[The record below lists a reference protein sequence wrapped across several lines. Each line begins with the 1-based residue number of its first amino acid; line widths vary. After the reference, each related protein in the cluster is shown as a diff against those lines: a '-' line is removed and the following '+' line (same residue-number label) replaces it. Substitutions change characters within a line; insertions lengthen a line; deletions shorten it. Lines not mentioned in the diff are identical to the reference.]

1 MRSTSFLLVLPL
13 FLLAACG
20 EKVTGPEPVVLP
32 GPGEPVVFSKHVL
45 PIFRNSC
52 GGTDCHMN
60 GQVGGDLAL
69 DTWEDVVNGRPG
81 GISQAV
87 PYSARMSHLFQHVN
101 TDTALGEIALPR
113 MPLSRDPLPAEQI
126 AVIRRWID
134 EGAKNDDGAVALTG
148 ANRSRL
154 FVIARAS
161 RLLAAVDCSTNLI
174 ARYIDLGG
182 TPLGGG
188 TLSLIASPDGAYVYA
203 GLAGTGVLAR
213 YNARTLE
220 PAGRVQV
227 GGSPGQLAFSTD
239 GTTIYVGN
247 YQVNSVESSIA
258 CVDAATMG
266 LRSHIANLGRGP
278 YGVVPVPGGRSLVTL
293 NTLSDDISVI
303 DLSTGSESRRIP
315 VSAGNPL
322 PKDSAA
328 RCGPYGGVVLP
339 GGRTLLVTC
348 RTSGELRAF
357 DIETGALIDSVYLC
371 PQPGAPVLAP
381 GGSQVWVPDPTGGAV
396 IVLDAATRRAV
407 KSIGGVEIA
416 PNSLAFS
423 SDGRTAYVTCNRAA
437 GGGHHQGGGSAP
449 GMVYLVDV
457 ATRTIRWTI
466 EVGSGTEAAVVT
478 P

>member
-1 MRSTSFLLVLPL
+1 MRTFLPL
-13 FLLAACG
+13 FLLLILAACA
-20 EKVTGPEPVVLP
+20 EKVAGPEPVTLP
-32 GPGEPVVFSKHVL
+32 GPGEPVVFSKHIL

-60 GQVGGDLAL
+60 GEVGGDLTL
-69 DTWEDVVNGRPG
+69 DTWNDLMLARPDRGSRVVPF
-81 GISQAV
+81 
-87 PYSARMSHLFQHVN
+87 SARMSHLFQHVN
-101 TDTALGEIALPR
+101 TDTTLGEIATPR

-126 AVIRRWID
+126 AAIRRWVD
-134 EGAKNDDGAVALTG
+134 EGAKNDDGTVALAG
-148 ANRSRL
+148 ADRSRL

-161 RLLAAVDCSTNLI
+161 RLLAAVDCRTNLI

-188 TLSLIASPDGAYVYA
+188 TLSLLASPDGDYVYA
-203 GLAGTGVLAR
+203 GLAGTGVLTR

-220 PAGRVQV
+220 PAGRINV

-239 GTTIYVGN
+239 GSTIYVGN

-258 CVDAATMG
+258 CVDAGTMG
-266 LRSHIANLGRGP
+266 LRSHILNVGRGP

-303 DLSTGSESRRIP
+303 DLSNGSVTRRIP

-322 PKDSAA
+322 PKDSTA
-328 RCGPYGGVVLP
+328 RYGPYAGVVLP
-339 GGRTLLVTC
+339 DGRTLLVTC
-348 RTSGELRAF
+348 RASGELRTL
-357 DIETGALIDSVYLC
+357 DIESGAVLDSVYLC
-371 PQPGAPVLAP
+371 PQPGVPVLAP
-381 GGSQVWVPDPTGGAV
+381 GGSQVWIPNPTGSAV
-396 IVLDAATRRAV
+396 IVVDVATRRAV
-407 KSIGGVEIA
+407 KSVEGIEIS
-416 PNSLAFS
+416 PNALAFS
-423 SDGRTAYVTCNRAA
+423 HDGRTAYVTCNRAA
-437 GGGHHQGGGSAP
+437 GGGHRHGSGSVP

-457 ATRTIRWTI
+457 ATRTIQGTI

>member
-1 MRSTSFLLVLPL
+1 MHTFVPIVFLLVL
-13 FLLAACG
+13 AGCAG
-20 EKVTGPEPVVLP
+20 EVTGPEPVTLP
-32 GPGEPVVFSKHVL
+32 GPGEPVLFSKHVL

-52 GGTDCHMN
+52 SGTDCHMN

-69 DTWEDVVNGRPG
+69 DTWEDVMNGLPG

-87 PYSARMSHLFQHVN
+87 PFSARLSHLFQHVN
-101 TDTALGEIALPR
+101 SDTALGEIASPR

-134 EGAKNDDGAVALTG
+134 EGAKNDDGTVALTG

-203 GLAGTGVLAR
+203 GLAGTGVLTR

-220 PAGRVQV
+220 PAGQVDV

-239 GTTIYVGN
+239 GKTIYVGN

-266 LRSHIANLGRGP
+266 LRSHIADVGRGP
-278 YGVVPVPGGRSLVTL
+278 YGVVPVPGGRSLVAL

-303 DLSTGSESRRIP
+303 DLSSGSETRRIP

-322 PKDSAA
+322 PKDSTA
-328 RCGPYGGVVLP
+328 RYGPYAGVVLP

-357 DIETGALIDSVYLC
+357 DIETGALLDSVYLC
-371 PQPGAPVLAP
+371 PQPGVPVLAP
-381 GGSQVWVPDPTGGAV
+381 GGTQVWIPNATGGAV
-396 IVLDAATRRAV
+396 IVIDAATRRAV
-407 KSIGGVEIA
+407 KSIEGIEIS

-437 GGGHHQGGGSAP
+437 GGGHHHGGGSVP
-449 GMVYLVDV
+449 GMVYVVDV
-457 ATRTIRWTI
+457 PTRTIKWTV